1 MRKMMILLL
10 TAVILVSVS
19 ACTAESAEIPA
30 KTTPVQKQSIDAFGV
45 VNATVVK
52 NITLDFQAPVTG
64 IHVKEGEHVTRGKK
78 LVSLDMTEVESAVA
92 AKELSLTAA
101 KKDTDR
107 IQENTNMNKLLND
120 RKNAQSI
127 YEKSIEELEA
137 QENLFET
144 GSVSLNE
151 LEGFRKQADSAKK
164 NVQDISY
171 AIESLKNDRGSQND
185 RINLEV
191 STLEMDLNLLNSRL
205 AKPYLSDSCVVSD
218 VSNGIVYDIGY
229 IEGDIAGPQKKLLSI
244 MSLDDLEIH
253 ADISEEFYKDIKIG
267 SAVTISPVSDKTK
280 QYTGHISHISA
291 RAVVNNGETQIPV
304 RIAIDKADDFLLPGF
319 NVDVSI
325 SIEAENSTA
334 N

>member
-1 MRKMMILLL
+1 MRKIMILLL
-10 TAVILVSVS
+10 TAVMLVSVS
-19 ACTAESAEIPA
+19 ACTAESAEIPVE
-30 KTTPVQKQSIDAFGV
+30 TTPVQKQSVDAFGV

-52 NITLDFQAPVTG
+52 NITLDFQAPITG
-64 IHVKEGEHVTRGKK
+64 IHVKEGEHVARGKK
-78 LVSLDMTEVESAVA
+78 LVSLDMTEMESAVA
-92 AKELSLTAA
+92 VKELSLAAA

-151 LEGFRKQADSAKK
+151 LEGFSKQADSANK

-205 AKPYLSDSCVVSD
+205 TKAYLSDSCVVSD
-218 VSNGIVYDIGY
+218 VSNGIVYDIAY

-253 ADISEEFYKDIKIG
+253 AYISEEFYKDIKIG
-267 SAVTISPVSDKTK
+267 SAVTISPASDKTK
-280 QYTGHISHISA
+280 QYTGHISHISS
-291 RAVVNNGETQIPV
+291 RALVNNGETQIPV

>member
-1 MRKMMILLL
+1 
-10 TAVILVSVS
+10 
-19 ACTAESAEIPA
+19 
-30 KTTPVQKQSIDAFGV
+30 
-45 VNATVVK
+45 
-52 NITLDFQAPVTG
+52 
-64 IHVKEGEHVTRGKK
+64 
-78 LVSLDMTEVESAVA
+78 MTEMESAVA
-92 AKELSLTAA
+92 VKELSLAAA

-205 AKPYLSDSCVVSD
+205 TKAYLSDSCVVSD
-218 VSNGIVYDIGY
+218 VSNGIVYDIAY

-267 SAVTISPVSDKTK
+267 SAVTISPASGKTK
-280 QYTGHISHISA
+280 QYTGHISHISS
-291 RAVVNNGETQIPV
+291 RALVNNGETQIPV
-304 RIAIDKADDFLLPGF
+304 RIALCSHNG
-319 NVDVSI
+319 
-325 SIEAENSTA
+325 STYLT
-334 N
+334 